1 MISQMS
7 QHFGSKTN
15 RHPKKQWFVT
25 YPKWDS
31 TRQAII
37 ADYSNY
43 DYYIVCQEQHKDGT
57 LHYHICIKFVKPT
70 KKQHILDM
78 VKRTYPNDWKRVHIQ
93 PVRNIKATIEYCQ
106 KEDNEYITEGSVDT
120 STKFQRWYNQAFEE
134 AFGISVKQNDD
145 RINAEILKRLKID
158 FGDSES
164 VSWMTKNFQ
173 KLKKSYNI

>member
-15 RHPKKQWFVT
+15 RHPKKQWFIT
-25 YPKWDS
+25 YPKWEG
-31 TRQAII
+31 TRESII
-37 ADYSNY
+37 EAYSGY
-43 DYYIVCQEQHKDGT
+43 DYYIVCKETHADGT
-57 LHYHICIKFVKPT
+57 PHYHICIKFVKPI
-70 KKQHILDM
+70 KQSHIIDM
-78 VKRTYPNDWKRVHIQ
+78 VKRTYPNDWKRVHIK

-134 AFGISVKQNDD
+134 AFGVTVKQNDD

-164 VSWMTKNFQ
+164 VSWMENNFQ
-173 KLKKSYNI
+173 KLKKCYHI

>member
-78 VKRTYPNDWKRVHIQ
+78 VKRTYP
-93 PVRNIKATIEYCQ
+93 
-106 KEDNEYITEGSVDT
+106 
-120 STKFQRWYNQAFEE
+120 QR
-134 AFGISVKQNDD
+134 S
-145 RINAEILKRLKID
+145 
-158 FGDSES
+158 
-164 VSWMTKNFQ
+164 
-173 KLKKSYNI
+173 

>member
-43 DYYIVCQEQHKDGT
+43 DYYIVCQEKHQDGT
-57 LHYHICIKFVKPT
+57 PHYHICIKFIKPV
-70 KKQHILDM
+70 KKQHIIDM
-78 VKRTYPNDWKRVHIQ
+78 VKRSYPNDWKRVHIQ
-93 PVRNIKATIEYCQ
+93 PVRNIKACIEYCQ
-106 KEDNEYITEGSVDT
+106 KEDNEYITEGTVDT
-120 STKFQRWYNQAFEE
+120 ATKFQRWYKQAFRE
-134 AFGISVKQNDD
+134 AFGLSVEEHDEK
-145 RINAEILKRLKID
+145 INAEIL
-158 FGDSES
+158 
-164 VSWMTKNFQ
+164 
-173 KLKKSYNI
+173 

>member
-15 RHPKKQWFVT
+15 RHPKKQWFIT
-25 YPKWDS
+25 YPKWEG
-31 TRQAII
+31 TRESII
-37 ADYSNY
+37 EAYSGY
-43 DYYIVCQEQHKDGT
+43 DYYIVCKETHADGT
-57 LHYHICIKFVKPT
+57 PHYHICIKFVKPI
-70 KKQHILDM
+70 KQNHIIDM
-78 VKRTYPNDWKRVHIQ
+78 VKRTYPNDWKRVHIK

-134 AFGISVKQNDD
+134 AFGVTVKQNDD

-164 VSWMTKNFQ
+164 VSWMENNFQ
-173 KLKKSYNI
+173 KLKKCYNI